1 MELLASHPSCVPS
14 CVASSFEL
22 VCWVCNSNLRC
33 LNILA
38 HVQVKLYCLVL
49 ALAASWNLSAPSENV
64 DV

>member
-1 MELLASHPSCVPS
+1 MELLASHPSCVPY

-38 HVQVKLYCLVL
+38 YVQVKLY
-49 ALAASWNLSAPSENV
+49 LSGLGFGSQLESV
-64 DV
+64 SS